1 MNNSR
6 HKHILTGTTKS
17 ATILVVDDQQ
27 HNIQVVGATLAALGF
42 EVMAATSGEQALTRV
57 ENRIPDL
64 ILLDVCMPGMDGVEL
79 CEKLK
84 ANPET
89 ADIPI
94 IFLSAADETNIVVR
108 ALEAGGVDY
117 VTKPFNK
124 AELLARVRT
133 HLALKQT
140 RDDLADL
147 LNRQEEFISTIAH
160 DLKNPLGGVKF
171 SAQMLTET
179 AEKTGLPE
187 RSVRLAHAIQDGTER
202 ALGIIDHLLTEADTA
217 QSEIELSP
225 ALINLSDCIES
236 AVSRFLGWSSKKSI
250 SLNWQKPEVD
260 IHAQA
265 CPHALARV
273 LDNMV
278 SNSIKFSPE
287 GKEVSISLETGAGNC
302 SITIADQ
309 GPGFTKE
316 DRKSIFERFTRLS
329 ARPTGGEPSTGLGLS
344 ISKRLVERMNGKLT
358 LDSDPGEGARFV
370 LKLPTS

>member
-1 MNNSR
+1 M
-6 HKHILTGTTKS
+6 
-17 ATILVVDDQQ
+17 
-27 HNIQVVGATLAALGF
+27 AALGF
-42 EVMAATSGEQALTRV
+42 EVMAAMSGEQALSRV
-57 ENRIPDL
+57 KNRIPDL

-147 LNRQEEFISTIAH
+147 LNRQEEFINTVAH

-171 SAQMLTET
+171 SALMLTEN
-179 AEKTGLPE
+179 AEKSGLPE
-187 RSVRLAHAIQDGTER
+187 RTLRLANAIKEGTDR

-217 QSEIELSP
+217 QSQIELSP
-225 ALINLSDCIES
+225 GLINLSECIDS
-236 AVSRFLGWSSKKSI
+236 AISRFLGWSAKKSI
-250 SLNWQKPEVD
+250 ELKWKKPDEE
-260 IHAQA
+260 IHAHA
-265 CPHALARV
+265 CPHSLSRV
-273 LDNMV
+273 LDNMI

-287 GKEVSISLETGAGNC
+287 GKEVEISLDSGEGNC
-302 SITIADQ
+302 SISISDQ
-309 GPGFTKE
+309 GPGFTEE
-316 DRKSIFERFTRLS
+316 DRKSMFERFTRLS

-344 ISKRLVERMNGKLT
+344 ISKRLVERMNGNLI
-358 LDSDPGEGARFV
+358 LESEPGEGARFV
-370 LKLPTS
+370 IKLPASE